1 MVEALDSSTFD
12 FSKFSSSFE
21 PGLSGSR
28 SSTVP
33 SLKWNLLRSVLR
45 FTQTLFRD
53 RFVVQQDNR
62 FEKDATGSSGEGME
76 GAWAKG
82 KPGELREERQTEVL
96 MEGRP

>member
-1 MVEALDSSTFD
+1 M
-12 FSKFSSSFE
+12 
-21 PGLSGSR
+21 
-28 SSTVP
+28 
-33 SLKWNLLRSVLR
+33 
-45 FTQTLFRD
+45 
-53 RFVVQQDNR
+53 VQQDNR